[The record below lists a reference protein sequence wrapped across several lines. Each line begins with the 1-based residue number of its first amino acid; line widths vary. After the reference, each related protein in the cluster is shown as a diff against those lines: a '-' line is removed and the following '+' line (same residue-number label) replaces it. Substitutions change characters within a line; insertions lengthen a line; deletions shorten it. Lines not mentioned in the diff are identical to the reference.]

1 MQIPFFELNR
11 QYLSIQEEIDQAVAR
26 VFKSGW
32 YILGEELKAF
42 ETEFSAYC
50 CSRYAVGVG
59 SGTDALQLALLAC
72 GVKPGDEVI
81 TVPNTA
87 VPTVVAIIATGARPV
102 LVDIDPK
109 TYTMDPDRLKSYLE
123 IQTLPLKAK
132 AVVPVHL
139 YGHPAD
145 MAPII
150 DIAKKYGLR
159 VIEDACQAHGA
170 EYRGTKVGTLGDAGC
185 FSFYPTKNLG
195 GYGDGGMVV
204 VNEEPLANH
213 LRMLRNYGEESKY
226 RNTVYGYN
234 SRLDELQ
241 AAVLRVKLRHLDAWN
256 QRRRS
261 IAALYRKL
269 LPDTDMS
276 FPCSDTDISLSRS
289 DKSLPLPHADA
300 AQSLPHADTGLVLPY
315 EAPYARHI
323 YHLYVVRSHERDSL
337 QQKLKE
343 KGIFTSIHYPM
354 PIHYQKAYQ
363 SLGYARGDFPV
374 AEQFSSRILSLP
386 LYPELT
392 DEQIEYVCHTIA
404 TLFQE
409 GNRKGG

>member
-11 QYLSIQEEIDQAVAR
+11 QYLSIQAEIDQAVAR
-26 VFKSGW
+26 VFRSGW

-42 ETEFSAYC
+42 EIEFSAYC
-50 CSRYAVGVG
+50 RSRYAVGVG

-72 GVKPGDEVI
+72 GVKAGDEVI

-87 VPTVVAIIATGARPV
+87 VPTVVAIVAAGARPV
-102 LVDIDPK
+102 MVDIDPK
-109 TYTMDPDRLKSYLE
+109 TYTMDPERLKSYLE
-123 IQTLPLKAK
+123 SQSLPLKAK

-145 MAPII
+145 MGPII
-150 DIAKKYGLR
+150 EIAKKYELR

-170 EYRGTKVGTLGDAGC
+170 EYCGTRVGTLGDAGC

-204 VNEEPLANH
+204 VNEESLANN

-226 RNTVYGYN
+226 KNAVYGYN

-241 AAVLRVKLRHLDAWN
+241 AAVLRVKLRHLDEWN

-261 IAALYRKL
+261 IAELYRKL
-269 LPDTDMS
+269 LT
-276 FPCSDTDISLSRS
+276 CSGL
-289 DKSLPLPHADA
+289 SLPCEA
-300 AQSLPHADTGLVLPY
+300 A
-315 EAPYARHI
+315 YAKHI
-323 YHLYVVRSHERDSL
+323 YHLYVVRSPERDSL

-343 KGIFTSIHYPM
+343 QGISTSIHYPM

-363 SLGYARGDFPV
+363 GLGYVRGDFPV
-374 AEQFSSRILSLP
+374 SERFSSEILSLP

-392 DEQIEYVCHTIA
+392 DEQIEYVCHTIGRLCRA
-404 TLFQE
+404 
-409 GNRKGG
+409 GNRRGGEDGTA